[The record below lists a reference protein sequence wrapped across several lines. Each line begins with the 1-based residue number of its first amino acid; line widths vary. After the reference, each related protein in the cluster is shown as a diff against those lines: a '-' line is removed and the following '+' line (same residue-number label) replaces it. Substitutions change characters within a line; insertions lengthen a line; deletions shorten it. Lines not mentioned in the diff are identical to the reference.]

1 MAQGM
6 ALGEGAGGEGATD
19 HGHQQPLLQRA
30 AGPARRMVAA
40 ELAARR
46 ASGESGQ
53 PAKGAA
59 QSAAGAGADDLKE
72 PSEEEE
78 EEEDAGMFSEA
89 ELEQLRESLQAVD
102 RSGAGLVRGSEP
114 ERELQEVALKL
125 GVLQQQLNLCAP
137 WPLR

>member
-1 MAQGM
+1 M
-6 ALGEGAGGEGATD
+6 L
-19 HGHQQPLLQRA
+19 
-30 AGPARRMVAA
+30 A

-89 ELEQLRESLQAVD
+89 ELEQLRQVPPPPFVLSGHAASLT
-102 RSGAGLVRGSEP
+102 P
-114 ERELQEVALKL
+114 Y
-125 GVLQQQLNLCAP
+125 
-137 WPLR
+137 